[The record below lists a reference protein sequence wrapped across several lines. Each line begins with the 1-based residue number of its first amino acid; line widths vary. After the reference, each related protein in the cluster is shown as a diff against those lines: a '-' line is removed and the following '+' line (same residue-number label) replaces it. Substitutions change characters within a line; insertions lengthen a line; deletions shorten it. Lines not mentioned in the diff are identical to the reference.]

1 MSTTPLTDTVFDATA
16 FSNSVFDTWLEKAD
30 KERNQKWDSLEAKD
44 KRETYSY
51 FNTSKEGYKK
61 RLYESLYDTYF
72 EFVGDEKLTAA
83 DFYDALKKVIEE
95 EITRTSTELRYATEL
110 QKFFPKE
117 NTEPPKEFVF

>member
-1 MSTTPLTDTVFDATA
+1 MSTTPLADTVFDATA

-30 KERNQKWDSLEAKD
+30 KERNQNWDSLEAKD

-51 FNTSKEGYKK
+51 LNTSKGYKK

-83 DFYDALKKVIEE
+83 DFYDALKKVIKE